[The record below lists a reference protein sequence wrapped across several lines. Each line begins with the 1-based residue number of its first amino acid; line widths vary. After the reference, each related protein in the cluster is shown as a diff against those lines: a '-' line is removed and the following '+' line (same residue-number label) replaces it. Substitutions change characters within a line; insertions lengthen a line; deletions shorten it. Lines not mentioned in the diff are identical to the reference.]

1 MHFIWFGGGWR
12 RFIKRRIRPLI
23 ATTAAAA
30 AACVEE
36 AQI

>member
-1 MHFIWFGGGWR
+1 MHFIWFGGSGGWR

-30 AACVEE
+30 CAEE